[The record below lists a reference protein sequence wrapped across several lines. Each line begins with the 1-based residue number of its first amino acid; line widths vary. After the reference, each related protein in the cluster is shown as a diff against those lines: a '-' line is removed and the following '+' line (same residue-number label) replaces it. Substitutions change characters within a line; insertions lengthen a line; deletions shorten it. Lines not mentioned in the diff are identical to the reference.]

1 MVIALIALFVAMG
14 GSTYAAVNLPAN
26 SIGTKHLKNGAVTA
40 LKVKKGSL
48 LASNFKPGQL
58 PKGPKGDAGPTG
70 PPGPKGD
77 TGVPGATGAKGD
89 AGATGATGPQGST
102 GERGPMGPQGPAGPQ
117 GAPGPKGNTGST
129 GPQGP
134 QGDAGATG
142 PMGPSNAWAIG
153 GSETGSTGVI
163 NLTAG
168 HYILNYSATIDN
180 SNSVFGTTAVCFVRR
195 LDNNLLV
202 ANSANYGAVATGNSA
217 SIAGTL
223 GMDLS
228 TPLTIRMDCQKSAG
242 NGNFFPYNM
251 QMTVIRVATL
261 N

>member
-1 MVIALIALFVAMG
+1 MRRIRNLRPSPAIVIAVIALFVAMG

-48 LASNFKPGQL
+48 LASNFKAGQL
-58 PKGPKGDAGPTG
+58 PKGPQGDAGPTG

-77 TGVPGATGAKGD
+77 TG
-89 AGATGATGPQGST
+89 
-102 GERGPMGPQGPAGPQ
+102 
-117 GAPGPKGNTGST
+117 ST

-134 QGDAGATG
+134 QGDPGATG
-142 PMGPSNAWAIG
+142 PMGPSNAWIIG

-180 SNSVFGTTAVCFVRR
+180 SNSMFGTTAVCFVRR
-195 LDNNLLV
+195 LDSNLLV
-202 ANSANYGAVATGNSA
+202 ANSANYGAVPNGNSA
-217 SIAGTL
+217 SVAGTL